1 MFKLIPLLSLLLTL
15 SISLP
20 LKKDVSKYFAD
31 LTGSNNY
38 QTEIGN
44 LPIRNGSSMFYQLVS
59 AENSTFYDTTKPLV
73 IWLQGGPGCS
83 SMFGLYT
90 EIGPFVVGPNKTNTT
105 NFSIT
110 INPNTYAKESHLL
123 FIDNP
128 LGVGFS
134 LLNNQT
140 ATRYAQEAA
149 LDFEIFLQK
158 FFENH
163 SMLKNSDLYLFGES
177 YAGHYIPAFAAQIL
191 SNKANNHLPNIV
203 GIAIGD
209 GWTDPIRQAVG
220 YDSYA
225 YSLGLISKFRRND
238 YRRASS
244 HLFEA
249 IEQGKYPEAS
259 GLFDYVT
266 GNVAPAIPSL
276 TDGINIYN
284 YRQYPIGNGM
294 DDLSIFLND
303 NQTKQQFEIP
313 ENFNYVACND
323 TMYLDFYDDISR
335 SYKENITYVLNQKNT
350 KVLLYNGQ
358 NDIIVNT
365 PSAENWIYS
374 LKWDGAEKL
383 LYSKKK
389 FWNVNGKTVGTVK
402 NVDSLTW
409 VFVRNAGHMVPT
421 DQPENAREM
430 INRWINSNWE

>member
-1 MFKLIPLLSLLLTL
+1 MFKLIPLLFLFFTVSF
-15 SISLP
+15 SLP
-20 LKKDVSKYFAD
+20 LQKDISQYFTD

-38 QTEIGN
+38 QTEIGF

-90 EIGPFVVGPNKTNTT
+90 EIGPFVVGPNKTNST
-105 NFSIT
+105 NFSLSL
-110 INPNTYAKESHLL
+110 NPNTYAKESHLL

-134 LLNNQT
+134 FLNNQT
-140 ATRYAQEAA
+140 AVRYAQDAA

-163 SMLKNSDLYLFGES
+163 SMLKSSDLYIFGES
-177 YAGHYIPAFAAQIL
+177 YAGHYVPAFAAQIL
-191 SNKANNHLPNIV
+191 SNRAKNNLPNIA

-225 YSLGLISKFRRND
+225 YSLGLISRFRRDNF
-238 YRRASS
+238 RKVSS
-244 HLFEA
+244 HLFEE

-259 GLFDYVT
+259 GAFDYVT
-266 GNVAPAIPSL
+266 GSISNV
-276 TDGINIYN
+276 TEGVNIYN
-284 YRQYPIGNGM
+284 YRQYPNGDGM
-294 DDLSIFLND
+294 SDLSIFLND
-303 NQTKQQFEIP
+303 NKTKKQFEIP
-313 ENFNYVACND
+313 ENFKFVGCNE
-323 TMYLDFYDDISR
+323 TMYNDFYDDISR
-335 SYKENITYVLNQKNT
+335 SYKENITYILNQKST
-350 KVLLYNGQ
+350 KILLYNGQ

-389 FWNVNGKTVGTVK
+389 FWNVNGKTIGTVK
-402 NVDSLTW
+402 TVDRLTW

-421 DQPENAREM
+421 DQPQNSREM
-430 INRWINSNWE
+430 INRWINSDWE